1 VSTAWDCTTTYRKEQ
16 PVTTYRDRLIAGI
29 HDAPGTEADKTVAD
43 LKAALRALDQ
53 PVSGSKAELEQRLAD
68 AQQNA

>member
-16 PVTTYRDRLIAGI
+16 PMTTYRDRLIAGI

-43 LKAALRALDQ
+43 LKAALKALDQ
-53 PVSGSKAELEQRLAD
+53 PVTGNKQELEQRLSEARK
-68 AQQNA
+68 NA